1 MYNTIM
7 KLEDLPDYAKPYKKK
22 GYDVRKQGKAYFLYK
37 ISSKRVPGKKYPVL
51 EQEYIGV
58 IDERGSLIN
67 KKEYPSKKRIEYI
80 EWGLSSFIY
89 KIHKGALQRAIFN
102 GVNSELV
109 MLAVIQ
115 YVFGS
120 ISEVA
125 INSCYIARDKKEE
138 LKKLA
143 SVVSDERLKRLVKKI
158 AEEQRILFGED
169 LIDAE
174 ILMRLCVMD
183 KESSTEPK
191 YSSEVLALLERHG
204 VKL

>member
-1 MYNTIM
+1 M
-7 KLEDLPDYAKPYKKK
+7 KLEDLPDYAKPYKQK
-22 GYDVRKQGKAYFLYK
+22 GYDVRKQGNNYFLYK
-37 ISSKRVPGKKYPVL
+37 ISSHRVPGKKYPVL
-51 EQEYIGV
+51 DQEYIGV
-58 IDERGSLIN
+58 IDSNGSLIN
-67 KKEYPSKKRIEYI
+67 KKEYPKEGHAEYL

-89 KIHKGALQRAIFN
+89 KKHKRALMRSVFN
-102 GVNSELV
+102 GSDNKNRELII
-109 MLAVIQ
+109 LAVIQ

-125 INSCYIARDKKEE
+125 IKSCYLAKDKQEE
-138 LKKLA
+138 LIKLS

>member
-1 MYNTIM
+1 M

-22 GYDVRKQGKAYFLYK
+22 GYDVRKQGKTYFLYK
-37 ISSKRVPGKKYPVL
+37 ISSKRVAGKKYPVL

-58 IDERGSLIN
+58 IDESGRLIN
-67 KKEYPSKKRIEYI
+67 KKEYPSEKSIEYI

-89 KIHKGALQRAIFN
+89 KKHKRALQRAIFN
-102 GVNSELV
+102 GGNSELI

-143 SVVSDERLKRLVKKI
+143 PVVSDERRKRLVKKI

-183 KESSTEPK
+183 KESSTEPE